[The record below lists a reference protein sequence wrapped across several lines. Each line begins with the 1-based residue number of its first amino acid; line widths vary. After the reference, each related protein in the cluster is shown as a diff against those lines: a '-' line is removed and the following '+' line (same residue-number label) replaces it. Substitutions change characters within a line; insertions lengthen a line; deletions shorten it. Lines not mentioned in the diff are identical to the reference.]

1 MHLLY
6 PFAKRFIA
14 GEDLGTALKN
24 VHSLNQNGYL
34 STIDVLGEDTETR
47 DQALAARQEYL
58 NLLEQMKGE
67 TFPLDLSIKLSQM
80 GLEIDPEFCRLNLV
94 KILEHAGHHT
104 VRFDLEGSNTTE
116 RIIEEGVSL
125 HRRFKNL
132 GLVLQAYLH
141 RTEGDI
147 DRVIHEGISTRLCKG
162 AYREPES
169 VALQDMDDIRD
180 NFFKQSRRLLKEGF
194 QPAIAT
200 HDETLIREILAFIK
214 AESIPTGTFFF
225 EMLYGVRRD
234 LQDDLRNKGYRMRIY
249 VPYGKSWLPY
259 TLRRLAER
267 KENVLFVLKSL
278 FRETFG
284 LGKLH

>member
-1 MHLLY
+1 MQILY

-14 GEDLGTALKN
+14 GEDLGTAIKN
-24 VHSLNQNGYL
+24 IHSLNKSGYL
-34 STIDVLGEDTETR
+34 STIDVLGEDTQTR
-47 DQALAARQEYL
+47 EQALAAKQEYL
-58 NLLEQMKGE
+58 NLLGLMKYKSY
-67 TFPLDLSIKLSQM
+67 PLDLSIKLTQM
-80 GLEIDPEFCRLNLV
+80 GLNLDREFCRFNLV
-94 KILEHAGHHT
+94 DILERAGKHT
-104 VRFDLEGSNTTE
+104 VRFDMEGSDTTE
-116 RIIEEGVSL
+116 RIIEEGVTL
-125 HRRFKNL
+125 HRRFRNL

-141 RTEGDI
+141 RTEADI
-147 DRVIHEGISTRLCKG
+147 DRVIAEGISTRLCKG

-169 VALQDMDDIRD
+169 IAFQDMDDIRD
-180 NFFKQSRRLLKEGF
+180 NFFKQARRLLTDGF

-200 HDETLIREILAFIK
+200 HDETLIREILAFIE
-214 AESIPTGTFFF
+214 AEKIAPGTFFF

-234 LQDDLRNKGYRMRIY
+234 LQEDLLRRGYRMRIY

-267 KENVLFVLKSL
+267 KENILFVLKSL

>member
-104 VRFDLEGSNTTE
+104 VRFDMEGSNTTE

-125 HRRFKNL
+125 HRRFKTS
-132 GLVLQAYLH
+132 GWSCRRIFTVP
-141 RTEGDI
+141 R
-147 DRVIHEGISTRLCKG
+147 GISTGSSTR
-162 AYREPES
+162 ASP
-169 VALQDMDDIRD
+169 
-180 NFFKQSRRLLKEGF
+180 
-194 QPAIAT
+194 PACA
-200 HDETLIREILAFIK
+200 RG
-214 AESIPTGTFFF
+214 PTGN
-225 EMLYGVRRD
+225 RRASPC
-234 LQDDLRNKGYRMRIY
+234 RTWTISVTIFSNSPG
-249 VPYGKSWLPY
+249 G
-259 TLRRLAER
+259 
-267 KENVLFVLKSL
+267 F
-278 FRETFG
+278 
-284 LGKLH
+284 

>member
-1 MHLLY
+1 MQMLY

-14 GEDLGTALKN
+14 GEDLGTAIKN
-24 VHSLNQNGYL
+24 IHTLNENGFL

-47 DQALAARQEYL
+47 EQALAAKQEYL
-58 NLLEQMKGE
+58 DLLDKMKSE
-67 TFPLDLSIKLSQM
+67 TFPLDLSIKLTQM
-80 GLEIDPEFCRLNLV
+80 GLNVDREFCRLNLV
-94 KILEHAGHHT
+94 DILERAGKHT
-104 VRFDLEGSNTTE
+104 VRFDMEGSSTTE
-116 RIIEEGVSL
+116 RIIEEGVNL
-125 HRRFKNL
+125 HRRFRNL

-141 RTEGDI
+141 RTEGDV
-147 DRVIHEGISTRLCKG
+147 DRIIEEGISTRLCKG

-169 VALQDMDDIRD
+169 IAFQDMDDIRD
-180 NFFKQSRRLLKEGF
+180 NFFKQARRLLKEGF

-200 HDETLIREILAFIK
+200 HDETLIREILVFIE
-214 AESIPTGTFFF
+214 AEKIPPGTFFF

-234 LQDDLRNKGYRMRIY
+234 LQEDLLKKAYRVRIY
-249 VPYGKSWLPY
+249 LPYGKSWLPY

-267 KENVLFVLKSL
+267 KENILFVLKSL